1 MAQHPRSNRLPAFP
15 PGHPAYRAVAP
26 VSPADA
32 RLWSVFAHL
41 GGTFLSLLAPLGIW
55 VGFKDR
61 DPFVRRHASQALNF
75 HLTLLVAMIAF
86 LPLYFGAIVAAG
98 VTGNPAV
105 MLAAVLVALPVG
117 LALGVTVLVCTVMA
131 AVAAHAGRD
140 YRYPA
145 TIPFVR

>member
-1 MAQHPRSNRLPAFP
+1 MAQHPPSDRLPGWP

-26 VSPADA
+26 LSPANA

-41 GGTFLSLLAPLGIW
+41 GGTFLSLLVPLGIW

-61 DPFVRRHASQALNF
+61 DPFVRRHAGQALNF

-86 LPLYFGAIVAAG
+86 LPLYLGAIVAA
-98 VTGNPAV
+98 VATENPAV
-105 MLAAVLVALPVG
+105 MLAAVLLALPVG
-117 LALGVTVLVCTVMA
+117 LALGVTALVCTVMA
-131 AVAAHAGRD
+131 AVAANAGRD

-145 TIPFVR
+145 TISFVR